1 MKFLKDRRDEIDVLD
16 AELTALLERRFELS
30 KEIGHFKKVQGLRI
44 QDENREQMLMEA
56 IEQRVE
62 KADNILYIQRVYEAI
77 LTQSKEAQKYL

>member
-1 MKFLKDRRDEIDVLD
+1 MKFLKDRRDEIDVVD
-16 AELTALLERRFELS
+16 AELMALLEKRFELS

-62 KADNILYIQRVYEAI
+62 KADNILYIRRVYEAI

>member
-1 MKFLKDRRDEIDVLD
+1 MKFLKDRRDEIDVVD
-16 AELTALLERRFELS
+16 AELMALLEKRFELS

-62 KADNILYIQRVYEAI
+62 KADNIIYIQRVYEAI